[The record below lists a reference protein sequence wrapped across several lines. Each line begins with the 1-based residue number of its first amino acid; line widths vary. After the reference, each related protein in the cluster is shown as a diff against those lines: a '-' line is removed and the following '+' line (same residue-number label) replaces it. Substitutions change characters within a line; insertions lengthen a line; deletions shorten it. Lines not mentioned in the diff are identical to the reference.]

1 MLQTARMTQT
11 ALREAME
18 QKGFASFR
26 KLADALH
33 RNKPKLKDLPEA
45 HSLATYLGK
54 LDKGDVGWFEKREQ
68 IFDAICSLLEVDRE
82 QLLPRE
88 EVSPILHTFDTFP
101 ELRPLDLRTEDPVN
115 LLNPSLGTIGQ
126 VFGFQPPP
134 PAFVPDSDREDASRA
149 SWIVAPCGA
158 GARLW
163 ADACAARGLAAC
175 VRVQYL
181 ADALEQPTEDKRRI
195 ILVREA
201 QAERDIDASERLA
214 QSPQTTVIAPFVHPA
229 LLQWESNNGPATD
242 RGLQTQ
248 PMRLR
253 KWFLWTWTLRTDW
266 RKQFL
271 DWIAARLHGVESL
284 FDAEKML
291 AWLHKIDPRHA
302 LFPTPHDLLPL
313 CARLHREGPRKLT
326 QLTPDQL
333 ADHLFAEE
341 IRSFPNDRDGSLWL
355 SAHARDLFRSMVDW
369 KLRNLSVPLLSGLPK
384 EKWLPAIPASQ
395 IPIRRTEPEIQ
406 RALKQLRGKKA
417 KDREKAEAELIQK
430 TTSPDPHEALQLLA
444 ESGLLGTDERSGLTL
459 RPAVCF
465 VQWARES
472 ASNTLRNGSP
482 SVWGRWVLDSQRQDM
497 IDRELDALSADAL
510 LGIVTKAVHS
520 ADLQDLG
527 SVGALEALFAAVGR
541 RLQDDPSFRTLAAQH
556 TSTLHALWHAA
567 NQCRRRRDPLGGGVL
582 VPVTRVAPV
591 LTIADWSQ
599 MEGWVASCW
608 AWSLNLPTP
617 PNAVLSRD
625 PSWLWPGWCTVK
637 QEDFL
642 KLHFVSPGSFGVN
655 WQHPQ
660 TSSDRLANQIPRY
673 IGHAELPPPNLN
685 VPAWLLPWFWIHI
698 AEQDTPVPHL
708 GEHGFYSTEI
718 YQLLL
723 QLAESKPE
731 SVRRRLATMFISGIA
746 PTWLLGQL
754 RSHRT
759 QVPQYHRFLEEWADW
774 KSICASYDPKH
785 AESFLPHLD
794 ELPRPMVDWVLET
807 LCQNRATNIESVIQT
822 LFSRSDRKISPE
834 QTTRLLTQLGLA
846 REDHGWS
853 LPYHFYRLA
862 APDALAVALALWKE
876 RPRATSTEYWFTQSP
891 HTMSIR
897 GPLIDCLRDLD
908 SAERPEWV
916 TRFLLTT
923 LPIAGDRADEVFQLA
938 MK

>member
-54 LDKGDVGWFEKREQ
+54 LHKGDVGWFEKREQ

-82 QLLPRE
+82 QLLSRE

-126 VFGFQPPP
+126 VFGIQPPP
-134 PAFVPDSDREDASRA
+134 WTSIVDSDSENAPRA
-149 SWIVAPCGA
+149 SWIVAPRGA

-253 KWFLWTWTLRTDW
+253 KWLLWTWTLRTDW

-284 FDAEKML
+284 FGAEKML
-291 AWLHKIDPRHA
+291 EWLQKIDPRHT

-333 ADHLFAEE
+333 ADHLFAEA

-384 EKWLPAIPASQ
+384 EKWLPAIPSAQ
-395 IPIRRTEPEIQ
+395 IPTRRTEPEMQ

-417 KDREKAEAELIQK
+417 KDREKAEAELIRK

-465 VQWARES
+465 VHWARKS
-472 ASNTLRNGSP
+472 ASKTLRNDPP

-497 IDRELDALSADAL
+497 IDQELDALSADSL
-510 LGIVTKAVHS
+510 LGVVTKAVHS
-520 ADLQDLG
+520 ADPQDLG

-541 RLQDDPSFRTLAAQH
+541 RLQDEPSFRTLAVQH
-556 TSTLHALWHAA
+556 TNTLHSLWQTA
-567 NQCRRRRDPLGGGVL
+567 NQCRRRKVERGEALPTLRKGQSWAGD
-582 VPVTRVAPV
+582 TSF
-591 LTIADWSQ
+591 IADCWSWSFFLQ
-599 MEGWVASCW
+599 PPKDASELH
-608 AWSLNLPTP
+608 AQK
-617 PNAVLSRD
+617 A
-625 PSWLWPGWCTVK
+625 WLWPGWNRTTIVDLPRLSAPTPSDSMMARNVRAT
-637 QEDFL
+637 DF
-642 KLHFVSPGSFGVN
+642 
-655 WQHPQ
+655 
-660 TSSDRLANQIPRY
+660 DRIADLVPRY
-673 IGHAELPPPNLN
+673 LSRCDAPQPSKS
-685 VPAWLLPWFWIHI
+685 PASWLLPWLWIHGT
-698 AEQDTPVPHL
+698 EQGWPAALLGIRSLLDRRQRVLFLRLCLERPQPFQKAISTSIVAAAFAPGNQLQALQTYRDETPDFFQFL
-708 GEHGFYSTEI
+708 LRSTDWDSI
-718 YQLLL
+718 VTTFDPSAADVLLPYL
-723 QLAESKPE
+723 VELPE
-731 SVRRRLATMFISGIA
+731 SVWSWVLDKVSASDAWSEERILSSAASRQDKYPSQSFREIMKRVMLGIA
-746 PTWLLGQL
+746 L
-754 RSHRT
+754 RRQDHNWGL
-759 QVPQYHRFLEEWADW
+759 PQEYYGY
-774 KSICASYDPKH
+774 SAS
-785 AESFLPHLD
+785 
-794 ELPRPMVDWVLET
+794 
-807 LCQNRATNIESVIQT
+807 
-822 LFSRSDRKISPE
+822 
-834 QTTRLLTQLGLA
+834 
-846 REDHGWS
+846 
-853 LPYHFYRLA
+853 
-862 APDALAVALALWKE
+862 DALEVALALWKKQ
-876 RPRATSTEYWFTQSP
+876 PLAKSTQYWFTQSP